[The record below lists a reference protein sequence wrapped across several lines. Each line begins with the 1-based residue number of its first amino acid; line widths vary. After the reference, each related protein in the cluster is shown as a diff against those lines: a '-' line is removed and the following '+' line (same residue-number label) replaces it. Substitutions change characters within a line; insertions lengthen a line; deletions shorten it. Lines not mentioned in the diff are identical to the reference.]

1 MSQADATALKDFLQ
15 QVSTMKVHRSA
26 RYGVAKKKQLFVL
39 LLIARIGNRR
49 LASNRVHFSDVEE
62 ELGDLISR
70 FGGRSETAGPNPEQ
84 PFFHL
89 SSSPFWKVH
98 LAEQTVKNAPATPS
112 LRIIRHPDTFGSLSQ
127 EIFELLSNSPAAREA
142 ATHELL
148 TRWWPEMEAAEVR
161 KVLFHK

>member
-1 MSQADATALKDFLQ
+1 MSQEDAAALKDFLH

-70 FGGRSETAGPNPEQ
+70 FGGRSEIDGPKPEQ

-98 LAEQTVKNAPATPS
+98 LAEQTVKNAQATPAMNVKSNKMDTVQMQYFSSS
-112 LRIIRHPDTFGSLSQ
+112 LIDPQ
-127 EIFELLSNSPAAREA
+127 VQMLLKPYI
-142 ATHELL
+142 
-148 TRWWPEMEAAEVR
+148 AER
-161 KVLFHK
+161 LG